1 MSLKNKT
8 PEDPEHAGRRRQRFN
23 PSVLEVMIGSLIVL
37 GLIYLAYLVQFKDS
51 GEPRGMEGRIKA
63 LEARVDQRES
73 ALEQGLKG
81 VKELSQQLEARLKA
95 LEEHR
100 KQVDSRMAALA
111 EPKTVVPPKAPLED
125 GKAAVSGP
133 GKEKI
138 THKVKK
144 GETLSVIGRNY
155 GVRTQDIIQWNK
167 LPPGKAIK
175 PDDKLTI
182 YKR

>member
-1 MSLKNKT
+1 LSLKNKT
-8 PEDPEHAGRRRQRFN
+8 PENPENPARRRQRFK

-37 GLIYLAYLVQFKDS
+37 GLMYLAYLVQFKDT
-51 GEPRGMEGRIKA
+51 GEPRGMEGRVKA

-73 ALEQGLKG
+73 GLEQGMKG
-81 VKELSQQLEARLKA
+81 VKEFSQQLEARVKA
-95 LEEHR
+95 LEENR

-111 EPKTVVPPKAPLED
+111 PVKTAVPPKAPLED
-125 GKAAVSGP
+125 GKPAVSGP

-138 THKVKK
+138 THRVKK
-144 GETLSVIGRNY
+144 GETLSLIGRNY

-175 PDDKLTI
+175 PDDKLI
-182 YKR
+182 IHKR